1 MLLESGA
8 DPNATNAYGD
18 TPLHMAATTE
28 SVEGLR
34 MLLAAGADPDARNQ
48 IGARPLH
55 AAVQSD
61 ASRDIMGAP
70 SKAWM
75 RVEAL
80 LTAGANPEAR
90 MDNGASPLLWAARH
104 DDPTTAAVLLTAGAD
119 PESRTDE
126 GDTPLA
132 VAQRHYRQYSPFRR
146 VKGVPATLQAIR
158 RQRAAALMDLL
169 RMHGA
174 RE

>member
-1 MLLESGA
+1 
-8 DPNATNAYGD
+8 
-18 TPLHMAATTE
+18 
-28 SVEGLR
+28 
-34 MLLAAGADPDARNQ
+34 
-48 IGARPLH
+48 
-55 AAVQSD
+55 
-61 ASRDIMGAP
+61 MGAP

-90 MDNGASPLLWAARH
+90 MDNGVSPLLWAARH